1 MKANYYN
8 RYGDNIVFEYIS
20 ENKIQMSG
28 YNHEWIRCAYEND
41 YEKAY
46 QSYTEDCLALEEP
59 DMDLLFDDLINNQLR
74 HLTLEEFKEEAHK
87 EYFYKN
93 PKLRKYCS
101 LITSN
106 KDDIHM
112 VDPSGGPYI
121 SKRSDLGRYFNDG
134 KKRII
139 NKIELDKT
147 TVIFT
152 IN

>member
-1 MKANYYN
+1 MKTTYCN
-8 RYGDNIVFEYIS
+8 RYGDNIVFEHIS
-20 ENKIQMSG
+20 DDQIKMSG

-41 YEKAY
+41 YNKAY
-46 QSYTEDCLALEEP
+46 QSYIEDCLALEEP

-87 EYFYKN
+87 DYFYNN
-93 PKLRKYCS
+93 PKLRKYSS

-121 SKRSDLGRYFNDG
+121 SKRMDIGRYFNDN
-134 KKRII
+134 KKRIVTNI
-139 NKIELDKT
+139 KFDNS

-152 IN
+152 IK